1 VKIALLRNHDACIN
15 SRQIRMMQKRAGV
28 LPHLGLGYIE
38 TSLRNQGFEVA
49 TIDAQ
54 AEYLDRD
61 QLRARLREYGPDLV
75 GVTTTTPGMPGAL
88 EACEVAKEVGAKVI
102 LGGPHT
108 EVFDVENLYHDSIDY
123 VGVGEGASIMPDLAH
138 ALKNKSRVEDIR
150 GLVGRGFKNAAAPML
165 NLEDMGWPSRDSVPV
180 ENYFSIMAKRPFATM
195 ISSRGCPFQ
204 CSFCFKQAVDKKSI
218 YRSAEDVVGEMEHL
232 VRQYGIREIM
242 FYDDVFT
249 MKRKRVVEICD
260 LIKSKG
266 LKVRWEA
273 PTRVDLVDDD
283 LMRQM
288 ASAGCIRLRFGIESG
303 DADIL
308 AHMQKKTNLD
318 EIAKAVHSAK
328 RAGIQ
333 TFGYFIVG
341 WLDESA
347 GQFERTVDFARQLPL
362 DYASFY
368 TATPLPGT
376 KLHRD
381 AIAAGKIDADY
392 WLNYIRGDV
401 QNRIG
406 TLAENAEERS
416 RIAYRGFYLRPKKIP
431 ILAKHLM
438 QPSTFSSVMSGI
450 AGLLRSDTN
459 AVRDM

>member
-1 VKIALLRNHDACIN
+1 MKIALVRNHDACVN
-15 SRQIRMMQKRAGV
+15 SRQIRMMQKRAGI

-38 TSLRNQGFEVA
+38 TSLRARGMEVI

-61 QLRARLREYGPDLV
+61 QLRSRLREYGPDLV
-75 GVTTTTPGMPGAL
+75 GVTTTTPGMPGAI
-88 EACEVAKEVGAKVI
+88 EACESAKEVGATVI

-108 EVFDVENLYHDSIDY
+108 EVFDVENLYHGFIDY
-123 VGVGEGASIMPDLAH
+123 VGVGEGATIMPRLAE
-138 ALKNKSRVEDIR
+138 ALMTGAPVHDVP
-150 GLVGRGFKNAAAPML
+150 GLVGRTFKNPPAPML
-165 NLEDMGWPSRDSVPV
+165 NLQDMGWPSRESVLI

-232 VRQYGIREIM
+232 VRDYGIREIM

-260 LIKSKG
+260 LIKAKR

-273 PTRVDLVDDD
+273 PTRVDLVDDE
-283 LMRQM
+283 LMQHM

-303 DADIL
+303 DPDIL
-308 AHMQKKTNLD
+308 ENMRKKTNLD
-318 EIAKAVHSAK
+318 QIRRAVRSAK
-328 RAGIQ
+328 DARIQ

-341 WLDESA
+341 WLDESWE
-347 GQFERTVDFARQLPL
+347 QFERTVEFACSLPL

-376 KLHRD
+376 QLHRD
-381 AIAAGKIDADY
+381 AIATGKIDPDY

-401 QNRIG
+401 ENRIG
-406 TLAENAEERS
+406 VLAENAEERS
-416 RIAYRGFYLRPKKIP
+416 RLAYKNFYLRPQKFP
-431 ILAKHLM
+431 TLAKHMM
-438 QPSTFSSVMSGI
+438 QPEMFSSVVSGI
-450 AGLLRSDTN
+450 AGLLRSNTN

>member
-1 VKIALLRNHDACIN
+1 MKIALVRNHDACVN

-38 TSLRNQGFEVA
+38 TSLRRRGFEVA

-54 AEYLDRD
+54 AEYLDRE
-61 QLRARLREYGPDLV
+61 QLRVRLREYGADLV
-75 GVTTTTPGMPGAL
+75 GVTTTTPGMPGAI
-88 EACEVAKEVGAKVI
+88 EACELAKEAGAKVI

-108 EVFDVENLYHDSIDY
+108 EVFDVENLYHGCIDY
-123 VGVGEGASIMPDLAH
+123 VGVGEGATIMYQLAE
-138 ALKNKSRVEDIR
+138 ALRDGTPVEDVR
-150 GLVGRGFKNAAAPML
+150 GLVGRGFKNAPAPML
-165 NLEDMGWPSRDSVPV
+165 NLEDMGWPSRDSVPI

-204 CSFCFKQAVDKKSI
+204 CSFCFKQAVDRKSI
-218 YRSAEDVVGEMEHL
+218 YRSAEDVVSEMEHL
-232 VRQYGIREIM
+232 VRDYGVREIM

-249 MKRKRVVEICD
+249 MKRKRVVEICE
-260 LIKSKG
+260 LIKAKR

-273 PTRVDLVDDD
+273 PTRVDLVDDE
-283 LMRQM
+283 LMTHM

-303 DADIL
+303 DPDIL
-308 AHMQKKTNLD
+308 ANMQKKTNLE
-318 EIAKAVHSAK
+318 EITRAVRSAK

-341 WLDESA
+341 WLDESSA
-347 GQFERTVDFARQLPL
+347 QFARTVEFACSLPL

-381 AIAAGKIDADY
+381 AVAAGKIAPDY

-406 TLAENAEERS
+406 VLAENAEARS
-416 RIAYRGFYLRPKKIP
+416 RLAYKRFYLRPRKVP
-431 ILAKHLM
+431 TLAKHM
-438 QPSTFSSVMSGI
+438 MRPETFSSVVSGI
-450 AGLLRSDTN
+450 ASLLRSDTN
-459 AVRDM
+459 AARDM